1 MLDCLAHIVTTW
13 RFTVVLL
20 GLAAALSVAPWGLK
34 VPLDNSIQ
42 VWTVDDPEKLA
53 AYHRFR
59 DAFGS
64 DEQVLAVVRGKKAV
78 ERGDRTLLAFAR
90 DLATA
95 LEDRKRFPQVEDV
108 VSILTLARPEVDVLL
123 DEDLGGWGEL
133 PRLRA
138 KLVGSPLDR
147 VVPPPRPRARP
158 RVRRRSRCDP
168 GPPDERSALL
178 AELGTFRQRAS
189 TEGRELLVA
198 GEPII
203 NVALDE
209 GARQVDE
216 RYLPLLIGVCVVTM
230 LVLTRSLRTT
240 ALVLV
245 PVGLAVLFM
254 TGLVGITGNT
264 FNLLLVI
271 AKPLIFVLS
280 LATGLHFAQSYVEGL
295 REGMDR
301 QRAARRAFDEKAVP
315 CLFTTVAA
323 VYGFGSLV
331 LARVRP
337 IRALGGFAAAG
348 MVGACFLMVGP
359 LLAALALAGPMRP
372 PHQGP
377 DRFGALA
384 QGVVRAVTRRRSRAI
399 LAIVAC
405 VLLCGVGVLSYRSLR
420 VDTNSLNYFRPD
432 KPVRAEYAA
441 IEREGLGLFAFE
453 VVASSADGTAGVT
466 SIAALEALRDF
477 ERAARAHPV
486 VTQTIS
492 FADVLADTSW
502 RATGSDALPDA
513 SILRDAL
520 SNEEVLAG
528 DAQAV
533 GRRKRSR
540 GSRGSRDG
548 ARAHRRRR
556 AADRARPPAARGLRA
571 HRGGARAQ
579 SRLHRDLAAHAR
591 DAALAPRDARGQ
603 LERRGAHDRAHPPRL
618 RALVPADGPRV
629 PAERSP
635 DPPQLR
641 DHEARFHAARRR
653 HGHGEL
659 DRPRDRGRQHDPL
672 LLPLPASARAR
683 RADRGGS
690 RDGRPDRG
698 AQPRARHGD
707 HERRASSPS
716 CSRTSRR
723 RGASASSRRPGSG
736 SPSIGTIIVLPALL
750 LVFDVRGP
758 AAAEKRPAEAA

>member
-59 DAFGS
+59 EAFGS

-138 KLVGSPLDR
+138 KLVGSPLARSFHLLDLEHDLAC
-147 VVPPPRPRARP
+147 VAITLRPG
-158 RVRRRSRCDP
+158 S
-168 GPPDERSALL
+168 PDERSALL

-203 NVALDE
+203 GNVALDE

-520 SNEEVLAG
+520 SNE
-528 DAQAV
+528 
-533 GRRKRSR
+533 
-540 GSRGSRDG
+540 GSCW
-548 ARAHRRRR
+548 
-556 AADRARPPAARGLRA
+556 
-571 HRGGARAQ
+571 
-579 SRLHRDLAAHAR
+579 
-591 DAALAPRDARGQ
+591 
-603 LERRGAHDRAHPPRL
+603 
-618 RALVPADGPRV
+618 
-629 PAERSP
+629 
-635 DPPQLR
+635 
-641 DHEARFHAARRR
+641 
-653 HGHGEL
+653 
-659 DRPRDRGRQHDPL
+659 
-672 LLPLPASARAR
+672 
-683 RADRGGS
+683 
-690 RDGRPDRG
+690 
-698 AQPRARHGD
+698 
-707 HERRASSPS
+707 RRAS
-716 CSRTSRR
+716 CW
-723 RGASASSRRPGSG
+723 AKEEVSG
-736 SPSIGTIIVLPALL
+736 LTRLA
-750 LVFDVRGP
+750 
-758 AAAEKRPAEAA
+758 